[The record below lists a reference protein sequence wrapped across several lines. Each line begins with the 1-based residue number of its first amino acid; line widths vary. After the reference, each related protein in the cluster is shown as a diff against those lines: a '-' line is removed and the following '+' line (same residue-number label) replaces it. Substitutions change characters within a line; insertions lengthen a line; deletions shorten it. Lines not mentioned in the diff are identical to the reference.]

1 MSITSATM
9 ETEAATVAER
19 RRYFRIDDE
28 VSLSLQPIAAADEEA
43 RIDDFWQNEHAY
55 SIRNNYNFQIEQHI
69 ADFNRIEKRIP
80 ELARYL
86 RVLERQ
92 IDRITEK
99 LAADDDDSLL
109 AQQRVN
115 ISAQGLLCYSDN
127 APAPG
132 SLVELTIK
140 LLPSGLRLVIMARV
154 VKSEPADDGTDA
166 ASRVSLDFE
175 HLHEADREILVKHI
189 HGKQMESLVSA
200 QES

>member
-1 MSITSATM
+1 MKT
-9 ETEAATVAER
+9 ETAQAAER
-19 RRYFRIDDE
+19 RRFFRIDDE
-28 VSLSLQPIAAADEEA
+28 AALALLPIAAADEEA

-55 SIRNNYNFQIEQHI
+55 SMRNNYNFQIEQHI
-69 ADFNRIEKRIP
+69 ADFRRIDKRMP

-92 IDRITEK
+92 IDRITEV
-99 LAADDDDSLL
+99 LAVDDGDSLL
-109 AQQRVN
+109 ERQLVN
-115 ISAQGLLCYSDN
+115 ISAQGLLCRSDD

-132 SLVELTIK
+132 SLVELTLK

-154 VKSEPADDGTDA
+154 VKSEPADDGGDG

-189 HGKQMESLVSA
+189 HGKQMESLGSA